1 MLFCALESFSFVKF
15 ERTLGRQELAEALP
29 KRVFLCFLSI
39 VVSLV
44 YDYFFEWILTC
55 MVVSECVYDC
65 KVRPRE
71 GGVSRVNLWGSE
83 TEKFH
88 FFTQEEVYY

>member
-1 MLFCALESFSFVKF
+1 MLLCALESFSFVKF

-29 KRVFLCFLSI
+29 KRGFLCFLSI

-44 YDYFFEWILTC
+44 YDYLFEWILTC

-65 KVRPRE
+65 EVRPWE
-71 GGVSRVNLWGSE
+71 GGL
-83 TEKFH
+83 
-88 FFTQEEVYY
+88 